1 MPRCVINSFTLWGI
15 WDNTG
20 RHNRGGETSMAHNGI
35 YFCFLEKYSSTF
47 LGNKSF
53 DFHRNRSMA
62 PAPPTTPHPL
72 FPVQQVK
79 LNLVALPPSELRRS
93 FCITYM
99 LQPCAIKDPNALNHD
114 NITDTT
120 QTQKTNETH
129 YQTSSGNHSCSTWK
143 IPFSDI

>member
-1 MPRCVINSFTLWGI
+1 MLETVLHCEGFRIILDFTTEVVRLQWH
-15 WDNTG
+15 T
-20 RHNRGGETSMAHNGI
+20 MA
-35 YFCFLEKYSSTF
+35 FTF
-47 LGNKSF
+47 AFSRNIPQLSWEISLLT
-53 DFHRNRSMA
+53 FHRNRSMA

-79 LNLVALPPSELRRS
+79 LNLVAVPPSELRRS

-129 YQTSSGNHSCSTWK
+129 YQTSSGNHSCST
-143 IPFSDI
+143 